1 MRTSA
6 ILTLLLGLLVVPAV
20 HAQSVYSDTYVIPV
34 VSHTT
39 GANGM
44 TWMSD
49 VVITNFSS
57 TDLNVQAVVVESGEN
72 NADNIS
78 PLLTTAAPAGTL
90 RVPANSTVIFRDI
103 LSGYRGQS
111 NSSGALILGGDQP
124 FAVTSRSYAMLPNGA
139 ATSGQTVTPARDF
152 FENSTGR
159 SDNSQV
165 AILTGIMN
173 NAAMRTNIGFLAG
186 TGTAAGSSMA
196 VQVTIKDGSGKT
208 LGTKLIAVPSGAFV
222 QTQFAVSSITNT
234 PFDVGSA
241 ELRIVQGFGTVVP
254 YASIVDNAT
263 GNATYVMGQ
272 FPASTPFSGKSGFA
286 NSIFRT
292 LFGNLQ

>member
-1 MRTSA
+1 MRKPA
-6 ILTLLLGLLVVPAV
+6 ILTLLLGFFLVPAL

-39 GANGM
+39 GANGT

-49 VVITNFSS
+49 VVITNFAAA
-57 TDLNVQAVVVESGEN
+57 DLNVQAIVVEAGETSF
-72 NADNIS
+72 DNVF
-78 PLLTTAAPAGTL
+78 PLLTNAAPAGVL
-90 RVPANSTVIFRDI
+90 RVPANSTVLFRDI
-103 LSGYRGQS
+103 LNGHRGQT

-124 FAVTSRSYAMLPNGA
+124 FAVTSRSYSMLANGA
-139 ATSGQTVTPARDF
+139 LTSGQTVTPARDF

-165 AILTGIMN
+165 AILPGITS

-186 TGTAAGSSMA
+186 TGSAAGSSMA
-196 VQVTIKDGSGKT
+196 VQVTIKDASGRT
-208 LGTKLIAVPSGAFV
+208 LGTKLVTIPSGAFV
-222 QTQFAVSSITNT
+222 QTQFAVSSITTT
-234 PFDVGSA
+234 PFDIGSA
-241 ELRIVQGFGTVVP
+241 ELRIVQGLGTVVP
-254 YASIVDNAT
+254 YASMVDNAT

-272 FPASTPFSGKSGFA
+272 FPASAPLARTGFSS
-286 NSIFRT
+286 SIFRT